1 MIGSEMQKL
10 FQNHWKLHTK
20 LLNWSFSLLN
30 VIHIFE
36 ESTKQSKAIAKHT
49 DTTFKKMKTDK
60 NRHLFWED
68 VKQKETNSDVDALQ
82 LPWKRRAP
90 EYANDDISNY
100 RRIYFEYLDCIINA
114 IENRFEQEDFRTY
127 AKL

>member
-36 ESTKQSKAIAKHT
+36 ESTKQSKAKHT
-49 DTTFKKMKTDK
+49 DTTFKKMKTDE

>member
-1 MIGSEMQKL
+1 M
-10 FQNHWKLHTK
+10 
-20 LLNWSFSLLN
+20 
-30 VIHIFE
+30 
-36 ESTKQSKAIAKHT
+36 
-49 DTTFKKMKTDK
+49 
-60 NRHLFWED
+60 
-68 VKQKETNSDVDALQ
+68 KQKETNSDVDALQ
-82 LPWKRRAP
+82 LPLKRRAP

>member
-1 MIGSEMQKL
+1 MHFL
-10 FQNHWKLHTK
+10 FQNYWKLHTK
-20 LLNWSFSLLN
+20 LLNWSFSPLN
-30 VIHIFE
+30 DIHIFE

-49 DTTFKKMKTDK
+49 DTTFKEMKTDE

-68 VKQKETNSDVDALQ
+68 VKQKATNSDVNALQ

-100 RRIYFEYLDCIINA
+100 RRIYFEYLDCIINTR
-114 IENRFEQEDFRTY
+114 ENRFEQEDFRTY